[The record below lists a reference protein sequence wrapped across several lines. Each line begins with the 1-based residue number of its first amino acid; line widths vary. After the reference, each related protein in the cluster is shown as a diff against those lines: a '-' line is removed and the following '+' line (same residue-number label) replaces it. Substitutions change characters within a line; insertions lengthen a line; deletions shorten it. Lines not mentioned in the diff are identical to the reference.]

1 LKTYDI
7 ENVLIIGIDAA
18 ALAASA
24 KRAGY
29 TVFAVDYFGDVD
41 LKGACK
47 DSLSIVTQ
55 EAGESCGYLQESFS
69 ANDLLILTKKLLAE
83 HRIDAVLLAS
93 GLEDSPQVVEE
104 LNKHASIVGNSPKA
118 INRVRDKTR
127 FFDDLKSLGIHR
139 PETAKAE
146 NLLEGKRAA
155 KDIGYP
161 VLIKP
166 PTSFGGAGVKQARS
180 PRELEQAFHRIPQLS
195 KEMLIQERISGVD
208 ASVSFLS
215 TGKGAKV
222 LAVNEQLLGTP
233 EVGQREKFGYCGNV
247 VPISR
252 ATELT
257 GACGEIVRKIA
268 EHYSLVGSNGIDIV
282 ISEDGIPYVI
292 EVNPRFQGTSEC
304 VERVC
309 GVNLV
314 DAHMEACLEGKL
326 SCVSGVRP
334 RGFCVRLIL
343 YALHRSIVP
352 DLRSFAELRDIPL
365 PRAIIEEGEP
375 LSSIVVKDETKI
387 SALRRAK
394 RLARRIYKAV
404 KANSITDQKT

>member
-1 LKTYDI
+1 MKAYDI

-55 EAGESCGYLQESFS
+55 EAGKSCGYFQENFS
-69 ANDLLILTKKLLAE
+69 ANDLLTLTKKLLADR
-83 HRIDAVLLAS
+83 RIDAVLLTS

-104 LNKHASIVGNSPKA
+104 LNRHVSIIGNSPKA
-118 INRVRDKTR
+118 ISRVRDKTR

-146 NLLEGKRAA
+146 NLPEGKRAA

-161 VLIKP
+161 VLTKP
-166 PTSFGGAGVKQARS
+166 PTSFGGAGVKQARN
-180 PRELEQAFHRIPQLS
+180 PHELEQAFHRIPKLS
-195 KEMLIQERISGVD
+195 KEMLIQECISGVD

-215 TGKGAKV
+215 TGRGAKV
-222 LAVNEQLLGTP
+222 LAVNEQLLGIP

-247 VPISR
+247 VPIPR
-252 ATELT
+252 GTELT
-257 GACGEIVRKIA
+257 DACGEIVGKIA

-282 ISEDGIPYVI
+282 VSEDSIPYVI

-314 DAHMEACLEGKL
+314 DAHMKACLEGKL
-326 SCVSGVRP
+326 PRVSGGRP
-334 RGFCVRLIL
+334 RKFCVRLIL
-343 YALHRSIVP
+343 YALHRSMVP
-352 DLRSFAELRDIPL
+352 DLQSFAELRDIPL
-365 PRAIIEEGEP
+365 PGAIIEEGEP
-375 LSSIVVKDETKI
+375 LSSIVVEDETRI

-404 KANSITDQKT
+404 KATSNAGQKA